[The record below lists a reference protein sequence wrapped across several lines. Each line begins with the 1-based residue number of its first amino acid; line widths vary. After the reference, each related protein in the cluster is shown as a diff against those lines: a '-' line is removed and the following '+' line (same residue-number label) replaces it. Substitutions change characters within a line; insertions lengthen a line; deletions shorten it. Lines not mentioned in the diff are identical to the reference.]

1 MLDEPVWRRMLPEDP
16 QLLEPD
22 WKSKDPLTPFVP
34 LFDVSMYTLPLE
46 DDELAPDVKEM
57 LPPDD

>member
-1 MLDEPVWRRMLPEDP
+1 MLPEDP

-46 DDELAPDVKEM
+46 DDELAPDTKEI